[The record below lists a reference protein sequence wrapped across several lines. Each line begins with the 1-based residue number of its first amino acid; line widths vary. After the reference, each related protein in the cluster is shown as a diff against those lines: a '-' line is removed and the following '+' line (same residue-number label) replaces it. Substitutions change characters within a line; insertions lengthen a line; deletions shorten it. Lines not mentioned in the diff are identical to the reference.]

1 MQTVLDNLLGLPAPV
16 VVVLAFLILAGEPA
30 LLAGVLLPSV
40 STALGL
46 GFLADNGT
54 INLPTAIATAIA
66 AVITGDTCAFFAG
79 RRGRSA
85 GGRGSGSWRR
95 RFVERR
101 LEGAMGR
108 AAGLTARHG
117 GRSVFLARWIVGART
132 LVPRLAGTGEMPLG
146 TFLRYSVPAGVL
158 WSVCWVGAGQLAG
171 SSYRQVSAVA
181 GQATLGLVVALVA
194 MVAGIVAGRRL
205 GRLGGTSTPRLVAAL
220 TMIGGALTALVV
232 LAVQAGGLPRVD
244 EPVAAALDSLSWGG
258 LDLAAE
264 VLLTSTPSYSVI
276 AVAAVVVL
284 LRPVRSPRR
293 RGALGLLASGG
304 AVVPLVLLVI
314 VLNVAEAVAHSE
326 RLFAIQ
332 HATSTTAIV
341 LASWTVARK
350 QPTLLRRG
358 SAWTIGAAAV
368 TLLAAGRI
376 YLGWGS
382 VSSTVAALLIAVA
395 WAGVFAAA
403 WAATP
408 AAQATV
414 ADRRGSGSETAGAA
428 EDAATEH
435 SYRASAVNQAVVEF
449 EKGLYLGSV
458 VTRRSWLG
466 AGSTVK
472 FEHDGYLLA
481 LPAPIAPDDRFA
493 IPTG

>member
-1 MQTVLDNLLGLPAPV
+1 MQAVLDSLLGLPAPV

-30 LLAGVLLPSV
+30 LLPGILLPSV

-46 GFLADNGT
+46 GFLVDGGT
-54 INLPTAIATAIA
+54 INLPTALVTAVV
-66 AVITGDTCAFFAG
+66 AVVAGDVCAYVVG
-79 RRGRSA
+79 RRGT
-85 GGRGSGSWRR
+85 GGRRRSGL
-95 RFVERR
+95 VQRR
-101 LEGAMGR
+101 LDGAVNR
-108 AAGLTARHG
+108 ASALIARHG
-117 GRSVFLARWIVGART
+117 GRSVFFARWVVGART
-132 LVPRLAGTGEMPLG
+132 LVPRLAGAGRMPPG
-146 TFLRYSVPAGVL
+146 TFLRHSVPAGVL

-181 GQATLGLVVALVA
+181 GQATLGFVVAVVA
-194 MVAGIVAGRRL
+194 VVAGVVAGRRL
-205 GRLGGTSTPRLVAAL
+205 GRLAGTSTVRLVAAL
-220 TMIGGALTALVV
+220 AAIGGALTALVV
-232 LAVQAGGLPRVD
+232 VAVRAGGLPRVD

-258 LDLAAE
+258 LDLA
-264 VLLTSTPSYSVI
+264 VRVVLTSTPSYTVI
-276 AVAAVVVL
+276 AIAAVVVL

-304 AVVPLVLLVI
+304 AVVPLMMLVV
-314 VLNVAEAVAHSE
+314 VLNVAETVAHSE

-341 LASWTVARK
+341 LAAWTVARK
-350 QPTLLRRG
+350 QHTRLGQG
-358 SAWTIGAAAV
+358 SAWTLGAAAV
-368 TLLAAGRI
+368 VVLAAGRI

-382 VSSTVAALLIAVA
+382 VSSTVAALLIGVA

-408 AAQATV
+408 GTQATV
-414 ADRRGSGSETAGAA
+414 RDRKGSGRQTAGSPEHAAA
-428 EDAATEH
+428 EH
-435 SYRASAVNQAVVEF
+435 GYRASPVNQAVVQL
-449 EKGLYLGSV
+449 EKGLDLGPV
-458 VTRRSWLG
+458 VARRSWLG

-481 LPAPIAPDDRFA
+481 LPAPTAPDGRFA